1 MTARGGIDLGGTKIQ
16 AVVLNG
22 RGRVMGQSRHPTPRT
37 GGPPAVAAE
46 MATALTEA
54 ADQAGA
60 RTSDLVGVGVGSP
73 GAVDAEAGTV
83 AQARNL
89 PDWIGPF
96 PLADRLR
103 E

>member
-22 RGRVMGQSRHPTPRT
+22 RRGVMGQSGHPTPRT
-37 GGPPAVAAE
+37 GGPPAVAAA
-46 MATALTEA
+46 MAAALKEA
-54 ADQAGA
+54 AAQAGVEA
-60 RTSDLVGVGVGSP
+60 ADLVGVGVGSP

-89 PDWIGPF
+89 PDWIGPY
-96 PLADRLR
+96 PLAH
-103 E
+103 